1 MWWVPKAALYFLGK
15 KVKTVPSKMIALE
28 VDRGDLLMFMLYV
41 ASSESRE
48 TGETIKSLVEASLE
62 RGHRVVVFFNDES
75 VRLVRAGGDPSLIG
89 FSSRGARLVV
99 CQTSA
104 ALSGLSSQGAFP
116 EGVEVSTLGAL
127 VEFMDDADRVLFVRG
142 EGVW

>member
-1 MWWVPKAALYFLGK
+1 MVGFQTAFFGK
-15 KVKTVPSKMIALE
+15 RVKTVLSQKIALK
-28 VDRGDLLMFMLYV
+28 VDCGVPLMLMLYV

-48 TGETIKSLVEASLE
+48 TRETVKSLVEASLE

-89 FSSRGARLVV
+89 LSSRGVRLVV

-104 ALSGLSSQGAFP
+104 ALSGLSSRGAFP
-116 EGVEVSTLGAL
+116 EGIEVSTLGAL
-127 VEFMDDADRVLFVRG
+127 IEFMDDADRVLIVG
-142 EGVW
+142 GGGVW

>member
-1 MWWVPKAALYFLGK
+1 MGK
-15 KVKTVPSKMIALE
+15 RVKTVHSKRIASE

-48 TGETIKSLVEASLE
+48 TGEAVKSLVEASLE

-75 VRLVRAGGDPSLIG
+75 VRLVRSGGDPSLVG
-89 FSSRGARLVV
+89 FSSRGVRLVV

-104 ALSGLSSQGAFP
+104 ALSGLSSRGAFP

-127 VEFMDDADRVLFVRG
+127 IEFMGDADRVLFVGG

>member
-1 MWWVPKAALYFLGK
+1 
-15 KVKTVPSKMIALE
+15 
-28 VDRGDLLMFMLYV
+28 MFMLYV
-41 ASSESRE
+41 ASSESRQ
-48 TGETIKSLVEASLE
+48 TGETVKSLVEASLE

-75 VRLVRAGGDPSLIG
+75 VRLVRADGDPSLG
-89 FSSRGARLVV
+89 GLSSRGARLVV

-104 ALSGLSSQGAFP
+104 ALSGLSSRGAFS

-127 VEFMDDADRVLFVRG
+127 IEFMDDADRVLFVGG

>member
-1 MWWVPKAALYFLGK
+1 MGK
-15 KVKTVPSKMIALE
+15 RVKTVHSKRIASE
-28 VDRGDLLMFMLYV
+28 VEVGDLLMFMLYV

-48 TGETIKSLVEASLE
+48 TGETVKSLVEASLE

-75 VRLVRAGGDPSLIG
+75 VRLVMSGGDPSLVG

-104 ALSGLSSQGAFP
+104 ALSGLSSRGAFP

-127 VEFMDDADRVLFVRG
+127 IEFMGDADRVLFVRG
-142 EGVW
+142 EDVW